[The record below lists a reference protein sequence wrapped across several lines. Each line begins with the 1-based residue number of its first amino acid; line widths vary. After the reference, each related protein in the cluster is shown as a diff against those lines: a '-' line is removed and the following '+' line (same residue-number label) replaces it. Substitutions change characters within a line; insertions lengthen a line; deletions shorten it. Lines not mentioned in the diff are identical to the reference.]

1 MLSQPNL
8 RLGAY
13 RNLSRQC
20 ADSPEPS
27 RTRPWSI
34 RFHLEAL
41 LPGKESPGWVR
52 AHRLCR
58 RASRAPA
65 EGCAFPHVKASL
77 ASDQFCFRSSND
89 RLFRPV
95 GIHCPTD
102 LNARSLTDPPPCF
115 RRRHRTRPSISS
127 GVFDNG
133 FPTHGVLNHRVLN
146 HRVRTHGAVT
156 HGVLNH
162 EAVNHG
168 VLNHDAV
175 NHGAVTCPSSYDSP
189 GPAGIYP
196 GRLPRAA
203 GGTVPRDGSSPAVQ
217 PPGIGCR
224 AGNTRRSSHPGLG
237 PSG

>member
-8 RLGAY
+8 RLRAY
-13 RNLSRQC
+13 RYLSRQC

-156 HGVLNH
+156 HG
-162 EAVNHG
+162 
-168 VLNHDAV
+168 
-175 NHGAVTCPSSYDSP
+175 AVTCPSSYDSP

-203 GGTVPRDGSSPAVQ
+203 GSTVPRDGSSLTVQ